1 MAYEVFNRTNFR
13 VDTPAVSMV
22 QPGRIVLNSAATR
35 TLASKGIRFVLL
47 LWDSS
52 THKIALRAS
61 PKTNKDSFAVS
72 LGVHS
77 GSVRAKSF
85 FAHIGWN
92 APKRETLPAVWN
104 ENDKMFEV
112 MIPPGFLK
120 PVEANEKLRKFHRI

>member
-1 MAYEVFNRTNFR
+1 
-13 VDTPAVSMV
+13 VSMV
-22 QPGRIVLNSAATR
+22 PPGRIVLNSAATR
-35 TLASKGIRFVLL
+35 TLASKGIRCVLL

-52 THKIALRAS
+52 THRIALRAS

-72 LGVHS
+72 IGGHS

-92 APKRETLPAVWN
+92 APRRETLPAVWN

-112 MIPPGFLK
+112 MVPPAFLK
-120 PVEANEKLRKFHRI
+120 PVEAHEKARRSNKI